1 MKLTN
6 TQKQNLI
13 AALNT
18 IGLNIS
24 GKLDE
29 FKTFGTFVV
38 AANQAKK
45 KKLDVAIKPF
55 IDLINITEF
64 DDHMWR
70 ISDTVTSL
78 SIIQMGRETQCH

>member
-13 AALNT
+13 ASLKPL
-18 IGLNIS
+18 GLNIS
-24 GKLDE
+24 GKLEE

-45 KKLDVAIKPF
+45 KKLDVAVKPF
-55 IDLINITEF
+55 IELINITEF
-64 DDHMWR
+64 DDNMWR
-70 ISDTVTSL
+70 ISDGDISL
-78 SIIQMGRETQCH
+78 SVIQMGRETQC